1 MKKCVYYIYPTET
14 AGIFVS
20 PVALLGAQTLG
31 RNIGLTAEPG
41 KSITKD
47 DVNFYR
53 SIIVPESEVEL
64 WKDSEVEVKIPQ

>member
-20 PVALLGAQTLG
+20 PVALLGAQALG

-47 DVNFYR
+47 DVHFYR